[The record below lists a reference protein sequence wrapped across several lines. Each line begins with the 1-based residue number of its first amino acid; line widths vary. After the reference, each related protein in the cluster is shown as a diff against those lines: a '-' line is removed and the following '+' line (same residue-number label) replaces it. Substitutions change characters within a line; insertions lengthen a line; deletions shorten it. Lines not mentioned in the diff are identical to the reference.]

1 MYFGLS
7 DMPKKKRESKWV
19 KLFARS
25 FLRAAHRFD
34 SAITQLDV
42 TALAVYNDNFEGAE
56 IFSTRSLEYRGPP
69 Y

>member
-7 DMPKKKRESKWV
+7 DMPKKRESKWV

-34 SAITQLDV
+34 SAITQLGV

-56 IFSTRSLEYRGPP
+56 IFSTRSLECRGPP

>member
-1 MYFGLS
+1 M
-7 DMPKKKRESKWV
+7 ESKWV

-56 IFSTRSLEYRGPP
+56 IFSTRSLECRGPP